1 MLDLVVVAVHF
12 GESCVDREDGVF
24 VGWRSSPYGFQQ
36 EADPAY
42 WIDATN
48 YMASKIRNSVPSG
61 VWVLGETL
69 GRRCRLTFPS
79 SGAYPNVAFSGTDQ
93 NERYLDAF
101 DAAGLKVWLQV
112 EPADADVEAL
122 IDLVL
127 GRYHQHSC
135 VMGFGVDVEW
145 LEAEQYSD
153 GRPVTSE
160 EAQRWLDRVK
170 SYDPGYKLFLKHL
183 LVEKMPTSYA
193 AGVVFVSDGQEYRSM
208 YALADDF
215 KRWGTHFSRSEVYFQ
230 VGYASDEE
238 WWSELL
244 DPYQTISNRLYSE
257 IPNCNG
263 VYWVDFTLATVI
275 PLG

>member
-1 MLDLVVVAVHF
+1 M
-12 GESCVDREDGVF
+12 
-24 VGWRSSPYGFQQ
+24 
-36 EADPAY
+36 
-42 WIDATN
+42 
-48 YMASKIRNSVPSG
+48 
-61 VWVLGETL
+61 
-69 GRRCRLTFPS
+69 
-79 SGAYPNVAFSGTDQ
+79 
-93 NERYLDAF
+93 
-101 DAAGLKVWLQV
+101 
-112 EPADADVEAL
+112 EAL

-208 YALADDF
+208 YALVDDF